1 MEKKLKTDHP
11 LSHISLNY
19 IALDNLKDIENNENF
34 EFWIYKGHKLYY
46 RNRYLFI
53 EYEDGIDE
61 AIFLYKVIVSTN
73 EIFFKLIDKIKMAR
87 KDCERL
93 WLARKRII

>member
-1 MEKKLKTDHP
+1 MKKKLKTDHP
-11 LSHISLNY
+11 LRHISLNY
-19 IALDNLKDIENNENF
+19 ITFNTLQDIENDQNF

-53 EYEDGIDE
+53 EHEDGIDE
-61 AIFLYKVIVSTN
+61 AIFLYKVIVSTD
-73 EIFFKLIDKIKMAR
+73 EIFFKLIDKIKMTR

-93 WLARKRII
+93 